1 MKRKTM
7 GWLIVFLLFIVYM
20 LNYMDRSALSITA
33 PLIEKEL
40 GFNAAEMGMI
50 FSAFFIG
57 YALFNFIGGWAS
69 DKVGPKTVFLI
80 AALLWSVFCGLT
92 GLVTGLWTMLIVRV
106 LFGMAEGPVSAAG
119 NKIINNWISRK
130 ESATAIGIFS
140 AGSPLGGA
148 VSGPIV
154 GLLALSLGWRPAF
167 GIIFLF
173 GLVWVLLWY
182 FIVSDKPTMSK
193 RLAPEERIDFENHE
207 DVILSDDGRATPSL
221 GYYMKQPM
229 VWATTLAFFS
239 YNYILFFFL
248 TWFPM
253 TGIVLQEGAGMP
265 DNIKEGDRVIVDPY
279 IYCGHCYPCSVGRTN
294 CCENLNV
301 IGVHVDGAMQ
311 EVVTH
316 PAHLIHKIPDN
327 VPSEMAPLAEPL
339 TIALHALHRANVK
352 AGEYVAIIG
361 AGAIG
366 LMAALSARHY
376 KATPILIDIV
386 EERLRYA
393 QKLGVPYVLNAA
405 DDQVIDAIKNITHGT
420 MAQVVIEA
428 SGANSAIRNTL
439 DLASFAGRISFTG
452 WPKQET
458 SLPTNLITYKELDLR
473 GSRTSAGEFDEA
485 LRMLSTLEINP
496 QDVVSKV
503 VNLDEIPDAVKE
515 LDRYPER
522 YLKINAVFH

>member
-1 MKRKTM
+1 MNTNVYENTDSETITPLNKRRI
-7 GWLIVFLLFIVYM
+7 LPVFLLVGLYAASTAAVMSVLPFYIREM
-20 LNYMDRSALSITA
+20 GGSPLIIGIIIATEAFSQFCAA
-33 PLIEKEL
+33 PLIGHL
-40 GFNAAEMGMI
+40 
-50 FSAFFIG
+50 
-57 YALFNFIGGWAS
+57 S
-69 DKVGPKTVFLI
+69 DRVGRKRILIVTLAI
-80 AALLWSVFCGLT
+80 AAISLLLLANAQCILFILLART
-92 GLVTGLWTMLIVRV
+92 
-106 LFGMAEGPVSAAG
+106 LFGISAGNLSAAAAYIADCTHVR
-119 NKIINNWISRK
+119 NRRQ
-130 ESATAIGIFS
+130 AIGILT
-140 AGSPLGGA
+140 GCTLVTYP
-148 VSGPIV
+148 
-154 GLLALSLGWRPAF
+154 R
-167 GIIFLF
+167 II
-173 GLVWVLLWY
+173 G
-182 FIVSDKPTMSK
+182 
-193 RLAPEERIDFENHE
+193 HE
-207 DVILSDDGRATPSL
+207 V
-221 GYYMKQPM
+221 
-229 VWATTLAFFS
+229 
-239 YNYILFFFL
+239 
-248 TWFPM
+248 